1 MFSQDFWDVNRS
13 TKSDCVFDD
22 DYFAAAEQDP
32 QQREFLGQLKVDL
45 GIMEVN
51 FRVKTM

>member
-1 MFSQDFWDVNRS
+1 MFSQDLWNINRS
-13 TKSDCVFDD
+13 TEGDGVFDD